1 MSHSKE
7 MFVIRI
13 AVSLEQVAEAE
24 EVTTSGAMVTE
35 RPEQEGSPPPEHRS
49 DSAERPPRFRG
60 RDDQPNEARTGDRRA
75 MSDSQRKLLFRLAYG
90 LGDRDGALDRVLEA
104 LGVGRLEWATRAD
117 ASRAIDSLRAASDQ
131 AAPQRPGNGASHG

>member
-13 AVSLEQVAEAE
+13 AVSLEQVAGSE
-24 EVTTSGAMVTE
+24 EVSTSGKTM
-35 RPEQEGSPPPEHRS
+35 PEHAEQQVSAPPEHRN
-49 DSAERPPRFRG
+49 DSAERPRRFHG

-90 LGDRDGALDRVLEA
+90 LGDRDGALDRVLGA

-117 ASRAIDSLRAASDQ
+117 ASHAIDSLRAASDQ